1 MKTEQIIEFQKTACS
16 DGVKYFIDNNY
27 HLIDYTKIKE
37 IICNS
42 RTVFEYFKWL
52 IPKLKIAIILKYEDS
67 NGYWKK
73 RKYNAKGLETKYEDS
88 NGCWEKWEYNAKG
101 LETKYED
108 SNGYWK
114 KRKYNEDN
122 TIKNIEISNYEKKP
136 KCKFIESE
144 E

>member
-73 RKYNAKGLETKYEDS
+73 RKYN
-88 NGCWEKWEYNAKG
+88 
-101 LETKYED
+101 
-108 SNGYWK
+108 
-114 KRKYNEDN
+114 EDN